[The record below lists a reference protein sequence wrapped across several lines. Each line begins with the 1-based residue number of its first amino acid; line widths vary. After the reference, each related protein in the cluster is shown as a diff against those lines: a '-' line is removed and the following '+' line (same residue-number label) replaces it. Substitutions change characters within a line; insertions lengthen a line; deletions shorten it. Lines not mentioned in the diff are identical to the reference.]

1 MIHSCRITDNPMLRR
16 CARHGLL
23 LWAALAILW
32 TAPALHADCPLEQL
46 QKVSG
51 QTYYTLFF
59 SSGQHGV
66 PAGQPL
72 MRVIRLTRFRNHG
85 STCVHTIETGE
96 LPFHPY
102 LEFRSSVNGQPV
114 PVQKIF
120 WSYLTD
126 VTFPAGQEVETREDA
141 LLQVL
146 PKDPQGKIDFFEDG
160 IQATCWRL
168 PIENIWVVVDLGK
181 MYDSFRQG
189 GALGQI
195 PSGPGQTPAF
205 GERPPVISRTPA
217 FGLSSTP
224 LRSSP
229 PIIDPRSTPLPTF
242 PQFLTS
248 QMVQLL
254 PAGYRI
260 QGNTLW
266 WHWKQ
271 ISDPGW
277 GDRNTLHVE
286 WRAWYR

>member
-1 MIHSCRITDNPMLRR
+1 MLRR

-32 TAPALHADCPLEQL
+32 TAPALHADCPYCPFGQI
-46 QKVSG
+46 QKVSVRK
-51 QTYYTLFF
+51 YYTLFF

-72 MRVIRLTRFRNHG
+72 MREISLTRCRNYG
-85 STCVHTIETGE
+85 STCVITVCTAE

-102 LEFRSSVNGQPV
+102 LEFRKSVNGQPA
-114 PVQKIF
+114 PAQKIF
-120 WSYLTD
+120 WSYSTD
-126 VTFPAGQEVETREDA
+126 VTFPAGQEVEIREDM

-146 PKDPQGKIDFFEDG
+146 QKDLQAKIDFFEDVVTNS
-160 IQATCWRL
+160 AWRP
-168 PIENIWVVVDLGK
+168 PIENVWVVVDLGK

-195 PSGPGQTPAF
+195 PSGPGQ
-205 GERPPVISRTPA
+205 TPA